1 MSAPL
6 PARTF
11 TQFLGELEDGDLTHN
26 LTQAVQ
32 DLVGDLE
39 NCRQEQG
46 GKPSGKI
53 TITIDL
59 TDEDGVIE
67 AKSNFAI
74 VKPKR
79 KRQRSLFY
87 PTKENFLT
95 RENPR
100 QQRLPFQDVN
110 TRTEMRDA

>member
-1 MSAPL
+1 MSI

-11 TQFLGELEDGDLTHN
+11 VQFLGELEDGDLTRN
-26 LTQAVQ
+26 LTEAVQ

-39 NCRQEQG
+39 DVRHNQG
-46 GKPSGKI
+46 GKPSGKV

-67 AKSNFAI
+67 AKSNF
-74 VKPKR
+74 VVTKPKR
-79 KRQRSLFY
+79 KRSRSLFY
-87 PTKENFLT
+87 PTAENFLT

-110 TRTEMRDA
+110 DRPEVRNA